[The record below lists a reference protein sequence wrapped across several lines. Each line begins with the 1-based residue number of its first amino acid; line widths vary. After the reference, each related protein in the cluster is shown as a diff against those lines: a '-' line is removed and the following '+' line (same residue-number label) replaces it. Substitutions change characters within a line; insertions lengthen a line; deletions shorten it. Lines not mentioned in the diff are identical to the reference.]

1 MKKEVEEK
9 LIDFFEQQ
17 KESDRAELPS
27 LDEIMTKP
35 NRKQGRKILFRWAA
49 AALLL
54 AFSSTS
60 YFYYQHKTTPPESK
74 WFRYEAKPNDQL
86 LDWDSPTDFLI
97 P

>member
-9 LIDFFEQQ
+9 LTDFFEQQ
-17 KESDRAELPS
+17 KEIDRTELPS
-27 LDEIMTKP
+27 VDEIMTQT
-35 NRKQGRKILFRWAA
+35 NRRQGRKLVFRWAA
-49 AALLL
+49 AALFL
-54 AFSSTS
+54 AISSTS
-60 YFYYQHKTTPPESK
+60 YFYYQHITTPAESK

>member
-27 LDEIMTKP
+27 LEEIMTKP
-35 NRKQGRKILFRWAA
+35 NRRHGRKILFRWAA

-54 AFSSTS
+54 AVSSTS
-60 YFYYQHKTTPPESK
+60 YFYYQYRTTPAESK
-74 WFRYEAKPNDQL
+74 WFRYEARPNDQL